1 MLMRTTEDAF
11 ICADEV
17 GKLLGIGK
25 SKAYQM
31 VRQCNDELAKMGY
44 IVIRGRCPRRYL
56 EQKIYGLAESSVMG
70 KSDLE
75 TGSMNSREQQKQ
87 I

>member
-1 MLMRTTEDAF
+1 MQTTEDAF
-11 ICADEV
+11 VRADEV
-17 GKLLGIGK
+17 GELLGIGK

-44 IVIRGRCPRRYL
+44 IVIRGRCPRRYF
-56 EQKIYGLAESSVMG
+56 EKKIYGLAESSVTG
-70 KSDLE
+70 QSDLK
-75 TGSMNSREQQKQ
+75 TRTMNSKEQQKQ